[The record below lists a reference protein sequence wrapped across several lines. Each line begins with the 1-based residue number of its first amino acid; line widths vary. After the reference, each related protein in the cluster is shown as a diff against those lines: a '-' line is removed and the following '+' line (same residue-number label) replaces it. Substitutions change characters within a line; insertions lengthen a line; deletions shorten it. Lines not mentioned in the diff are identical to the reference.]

1 MFAKWK
7 SKLKAAIKEAK
18 DKRNGRNGKH
28 PGSEALA
35 EPVVTIEKQSDGLS
49 RPCEYCLHIA
59 PIAIACWLTSSIDP
73 AEGTQVAGLV
83 LTADAC
89 CCSAAA
95 ALCRRPWG
103 QEVSGSACSSTR
115 CGSFVLTSHC
125 FGHRH
130 GHRHAVVRQH

>member
-18 DKRNGRNGKH
+18 DKRNGRNSKH

-49 RPCEYCLHIA
+49 RPCECWLVIA
-59 PIAIACWLTSSIDP
+59 PIAIVCWRLFLSEA
-73 AEGTQVAGLV
+73 AEGTQGAGLV

-89 CCSAAA
+89 CCCCSVWQT
-95 ALCRRPWG
+95 ALGAESQWIFLQQHKVCF
-103 QEVSGSACSSTR
+103 VGSIS
-115 CGSFVLTSHC
+115 
-125 FGHRH
+125 
-130 GHRHAVVRQH
+130 